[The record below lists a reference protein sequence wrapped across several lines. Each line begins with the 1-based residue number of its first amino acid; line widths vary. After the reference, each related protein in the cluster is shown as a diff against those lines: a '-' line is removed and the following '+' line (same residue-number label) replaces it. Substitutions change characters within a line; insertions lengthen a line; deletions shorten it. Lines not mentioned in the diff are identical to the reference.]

1 MRTTP
6 RPRTARS
13 LSAPLATLLVL
24 LAGCSPDNT
33 GPVDP
38 PPPPPQVQSVT
49 ILPSNPT
56 LSVGDRLT
64 LTAEFRDQNGA
75 TMSGLVPTWTS
86 GSTSIATVT
95 SNGSSATVTAL
106 SAGSVSILA
115 SVNGVTGSAVLSVA
129 GSASPTPVATVRCT
143 PPIVTLAVGASASLQ
158 ATAHDATGS
167 VLPGRPTTWSAS
179 PAGVVTI
186 GNGTVTALAPGS
198 ATVTATIDGRSGSCV
213 ITVPTQQ
220 QQFTLAITNQLI
232 ATVQVSVQG
241 QSIGTLPAQSTRQ
254 ATIASAPGV
263 EVTFEVVEPRLGN
276 RVLGDR
282 MSGRWSL
289 VAPTGTVTLTIDN
302 RIGDQWY
309 FAPVVTNLSGTSLL
323 MAVNFGLQSE
333 NRCQC
338 TVPVGGQRVF
348 LGYYRLWSNS
358 MVHAFANG
366 SDYTGPYRYFYS
378 FANQIPR
385 GSGVLDFTFP
395 IFP

>member
-1 MRTTP
+1 
-6 RPRTARS
+6 
-13 LSAPLATLLVL
+13 
-24 LAGCSPDNT
+24 
-33 GPVDP
+33 
-38 PPPPPQVQSVT
+38 
-49 ILPSNPT
+49 
-56 LSVGDRLT
+56 
-64 LTAEFRDQNGA
+64 
-75 TMSGLVPTWTS
+75 
-86 GSTSIATVT
+86 
-95 SNGSSATVTAL
+95 
-106 SAGSVSILA
+106 
-115 SVNGVTGSAVLSVA
+115 VNGVTGSAVLSVA

-158 ATAHDATGS
+158 ATAHDATGN

-198 ATVTATIDGRSGSCV
+198 ATVTAIIDAAAARASS
-213 ITVPTQQ
+213 PSPPNSSNSPRDHEP
-220 QQFTLAITNQLI
+220 AD

-263 EVTFEVVEPRLGN
+263 DVTFEVVEPRLGN

-289 VAPTGTVTLTIDN
+289 VAPTGTVNLTIDN

-358 MVHAFANG
+358 VVHAFANG
-366 SDYTGPYRYFYS
+366 STTPAVRTS
-378 FANQIPR
+378 TLANQILADRGPR
-385 GSGVLDFTFP
+385 LHLP